1 MVRTQRCPAQ
11 DSDINGIVD
20 VRYTGGARMLLLVE
34 IGRGAWTVKVPVLV
48 SDLDLEC
55 KLWLKLRLAPM
66 RRALVTRLQTLHTP
80 PLSSSP
86 QAVPN
91 IGLATLWRESHAC
104 ATVHKGCAVV
114 SRRLRGIAS
123 AAAVRT

>member
-1 MVRTQRCPAQ
+1 MATRQMTHPTPSQLATCWAYMPYSTARAQARSQRWSAQ

-66 RRALVTRLQTLHTP
+66 RRALVTRMT
-80 PLSSSP
+80 
-86 QAVPN
+86 
-91 IGLATLWRESHAC
+91 
-104 ATVHKGCAVV
+104 
-114 SRRLRGIAS
+114 
-123 AAAVRT
+123 